1 LTGRKIIVDTY
12 GGKGAHGG
20 GAFSGKDPSKVDRS
34 AAYATRHIAKN
45 LVAAGVTDEALVQV
59 AYAIGVAD
67 PVGLFVNTYGKSNVS
82 MTDGEIAQKLLEI
95 FPMRPFDIETRFQLR
110 SPIYSETSA
119 YGHMGRAPQ
128 KVTKTFVTHDGGEE
142 RTVEVELF
150 PWEKLDKV
158 EEVKAAFGL

>member
-1 LTGRKIIVDTY
+1 M
-12 GGKGAHGG
+12 
-20 GAFSGKDPSKVDRS
+20 
-34 AAYATRHIAKN
+34 
-45 LVAAGVTDEALVQV
+45 TDEALVQV

-82 MTDGEIAQKLLEI
+82 MTDGEIAQKLLQI

-110 SPIYSETSA
+110 SPIYSETAA
-119 YGHMGRAPQ
+119 YGHMGREPQ
-128 KVTKTFVTHDGGEE
+128 KVTKTFVTHERGEGK
-142 RTVEVELF
+142 TVEVELF